1 MALPPQLSELL
12 GAPLSGAA
20 RLVVRHQRRSTFRWI
35 VLLELLF
42 GFLLF
47 LCLLPFLVLLKLLTR
62 DTPDAGAYDSGSSW
76 SDRFYNHWHDLVL
89 VALDP
94 HQQALA
100 EARQRLVCGTGT
112 VVDATYL
119 PGGQLR
125 ATCRAQSNE
134 TLPQELQGTEL
145 TTAQIGAVAAA
156 ALLVVIVATGGD
168 DDSTTTT
175 TGSTAASE

>member
-1 MALPPQLSELL
+1 MKTSIASACATTALVTALATGLFATPGAQAQAAL
-12 GAPLSGAA
+12 G
-20 RLVVRHQRRSTFRWI
+20 
-35 VLLELLF
+35 
-42 GFLLF
+42 
-47 LCLLPFLVLLKLLTR
+47 
-62 DTPDAGAYDSGSSW
+62 TPAE
-76 SDRFYNHWHDLVL
+76 
-89 VALDP
+89 
-94 HQQALA
+94 ALA

-119 PGGQLR
+119 PGGQRR